1 MKTLNRR
8 MAVLAIAA
16 APLASPRG
24 SDEDSPTAPT
34 TGTAQVRVAHLSP
47 DAPPVDVYVNGA
59 RAVTGAAFKDGH
71 ELPLRAGGF
80 RQLRV
85 TPAGATSPAVI
96 DATVTLNNGGSYTVA
111 ATGLLAGIQP
121 IVLEDDRGT
130 TGQSKVR
137 FVHASPDA
145 PAVDIAVTGGPVL
158 FANVPSARPRRT
170 RRWLLHLRPRGSA
183 RGLDGGGAPGG
194 GRDAET
200 RHQLHD
206 LRGRPAV
213 EQDAGGS
220 AGGRRAVARPAGGRT
235 EARLPAEPRLRVRAG
250 RQRIREAGPGAER
263 AAGRPVR
270 HWPACETGRPRRG
283 WWCGAASR
291 PRPARRPRGRSPSPH
306 PRGRPR

>member
-16 APLASPRG
+16 APLALAAC
-24 SDEDSPTAPT
+24 SDEDSATAPT
-34 TGTAQVRVAHLSP
+34 AGTAQVRVAHLSP

-59 RAVTGAAFKDGH
+59 RAVTGAAFKDVTSY
-71 ELPLRAGGF
+71 LSVPAGSVNF
-80 RQLRV
+80 RV

-158 FANVPSARPRRT
+158 FANVPFRQATAYPQV
-170 RRWLLHLRPRGSA
+170 
-183 RGLDGGGAPGG
+183 APS
-194 GRDAET
+194 T
-200 RHQLHD
+200 YD
-206 LRGRPAV
+206 L
-213 EQDAGGS
+213 E
-220 AGGRRAVARPAGGRT
+220 ARPAGSAAVALKVQDVALNART
-235 EARLPAEPRLRVRAG
+235 NYTIFAVGLL
-250 RQRIREAGPGAER
+250 
-263 AAGRPVR
+263 
-270 HWPACETGRPRRG
+270 
-283 WWCGAASR
+283 SN
-291 PRPARRPRGRSPSPH
+291 RSLSAIAVVDAP
-306 PRGRPR
+306 

>member
-16 APLASPRG
+16 APLALAAC
-24 SDEDSPTAPT
+24 SDEDSATAPT
-34 TGTAQVRVAHLSP
+34 AGTAQVRVAHLSP

-59 RAVTGAAFKDGH
+59 RAVTGASFKDVTNY
-71 ELPLRAGGF
+71 LSVPAGSVNF
-80 RQLRV
+80 RV

-158 FANVPSARPRRT
+158 FANVPFRQATAYPQV
-170 RRWLLHLRPRGSA
+170 
-183 RGLDGGGAPGG
+183 APS
-194 GRDAET
+194 T
-200 RHQLHD
+200 YD
-206 LRGRPAV
+206 L
-213 EQDAGGS
+213 E
-220 AGGRRAVARPAGGRT
+220 ARPAGSTAVALQVDDVTLRPGT
-235 EARLPAEPRLRVRAG
+235 NYTIFAVGLLSNKTLAALPVVDAP
-250 RQRIREAGPGAER
+250 
-263 AAGRPVR
+263 
-270 HWPACETGRPRRG
+270 
-283 WWCGAASR
+283 
-291 PRPARRPRGRSPSPH
+291 
-306 PRGRPR
+306 

>member
-16 APLASPRG
+16 APLALAAC
-24 SDEDSPTAPT
+24 SDEDSATAPT
-34 TGTAQVRVAHLSP
+34 AGTAQVRVAHLSP

-59 RAVTGAAFKDGH
+59 RAVTGASFKDVTNY
-71 ELPLRAGGF
+71 LSVPAGSVNF
-80 RQLRV
+80 RV

-158 FANVPSARPRRT
+158 FANVPFRQATAYPQV
-170 RRWLLHLRPRGSA
+170 
-183 RGLDGGGAPGG
+183 APS
-194 GRDAET
+194 T
-200 RHQLHD
+200 YD
-206 LRGRPAV
+206 L
-213 EQDAGGS
+213 E
-220 AGGRRAVARPAGGRT
+220 ARPAGSTAVALQVEDVTLRPGT
-235 EARLPAEPRLRVRAG
+235 NYTIFAVGLLSNKTLAALPVVDAP
-250 RQRIREAGPGAER
+250 
-263 AAGRPVR
+263 
-270 HWPACETGRPRRG
+270 
-283 WWCGAASR
+283 
-291 PRPARRPRGRSPSPH
+291 
-306 PRGRPR
+306 

>member
-16 APLASPRG
+16 APLALAAC
-24 SDEDSPTAPT
+24 SDEDSPTAPAA
-34 TGTAQVRVAHLSP
+34 GTAQVRVAHLSP

-59 RAVTGAAFKDGH
+59 RAVTGASFKDVTNY
-71 ELPLRAGGF
+71 LSVPAGSVNF
-80 RQLRV
+80 RV

-158 FANVPSARPRRT
+158 FANVPFRQATAYPQV
-170 RRWLLHLRPRGSA
+170 
-183 RGLDGGGAPGG
+183 APS
-194 GRDAET
+194 T
-200 RHQLHD
+200 YD
-206 LRGRPAV
+206 L
-213 EQDAGGS
+213 E
-220 AGGRRAVARPAGGRT
+220 ARPAGSTAVALQVDDVTLRPGT
-235 EARLPAEPRLRVRAG
+235 NYTIFAVGLLSNKTLAALPVVDAP
-250 RQRIREAGPGAER
+250 
-263 AAGRPVR
+263 
-270 HWPACETGRPRRG
+270 
-283 WWCGAASR
+283 
-291 PRPARRPRGRSPSPH
+291 
-306 PRGRPR
+306 

>member
-16 APLASPRG
+16 APLALAAC
-24 SDEDSPTAPT
+24 SDEDSPTAPAA
-34 TGTAQVRVAHLSP
+34 GTAQVRVAHLSP

-59 RAVTGAAFKDGH
+59 RAVTGASFKDVTNY
-71 ELPLRAGGF
+71 LSVPAGSVNF
-80 RQLRV
+80 RV

-158 FANVPSARPRRT
+158 FANVPFRQATAYPQV
-170 RRWLLHLRPRGSA
+170 
-183 RGLDGGGAPGG
+183 APS
-194 GRDAET
+194 T
-200 RHQLHD
+200 YD
-206 LRGRPAV
+206 L
-213 EQDAGGS
+213 E
-220 AGGRRAVARPAGGRT
+220 ARPAGSTAVALQVEDVTLRPGT
-235 EARLPAEPRLRVRAG
+235 NYTIFAVGLLSNKTLAALPVVDAP
-250 RQRIREAGPGAER
+250 
-263 AAGRPVR
+263 
-270 HWPACETGRPRRG
+270 
-283 WWCGAASR
+283 
-291 PRPARRPRGRSPSPH
+291 
-306 PRGRPR
+306 